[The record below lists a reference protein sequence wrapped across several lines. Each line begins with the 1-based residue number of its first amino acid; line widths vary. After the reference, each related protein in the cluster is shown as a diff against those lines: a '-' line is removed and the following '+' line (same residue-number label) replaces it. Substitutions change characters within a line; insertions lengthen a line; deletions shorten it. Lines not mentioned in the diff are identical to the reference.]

1 MVDKPL
7 QLPKPMSRGEF
18 RSKQEENAN
27 GIDLDILSDIKVLE
41 LAHSLSGAFCAK
53 LLADQ
58 GADTVKV
65 EPPGWGDPARQEPPF
80 INGVPHPNGST
91 IFLAFNTNKRGITLD
106 VELAAGRELL
116 LRLVADADVLIE
128 SHPPGHLESLGLGYP
143 VLKETNPGLIL
154 TSITYFGQS
163 GPYRDYL
170 GNDLVAQA
178 MGGFLYAVTG
188 SADLPPMGTA
198 LEQMEITAARN
209 GAIAIMAALFHRQ
222 QSEEGRHIDLSTME
236 AAISTPSGLIQPY
249 SFTGK
254 SPLRGGSDGNVMDG
268 MHLPTKDGEVT
279 LTTAGTGG
287 RPMEAWAEFLEEPKL
302 VDPKFA
308 TRQSRMHNWEE
319 LHSLVAPA
327 LAQWENLD
335 LMKETMAKGLVV
347 GLVQSPQ
354 QVVESPHLD
363 ERGFFVE
370 IAHAEAGTLKYPG
383 PGFFMDGV
391 NPMDGSKAAPALGEH
406 NLEILGGGLGLTAE
420 DLGLLRAARVI

>member
-1 MVDKPL
+1 M
-7 QLPKPMSRGEF
+7 
-18 RSKQEENAN
+18 N
-27 GIDLDILSDIKVLE
+27 ILSDIKVLE

-58 GADTVKV
+58 GADTIKV

-80 INGVPHPNGST
+80 INGVPHPEGST

-106 VELAAGRELL
+106 IEQSAGRELL

-143 VLKETNPGLIL
+143 VLKETNPRLTV
-154 TSITYFGQS
+154 TSITYFGQT

-170 GNDLVAQA
+170 GGDLVAQA
-178 MGGFLYAVTG
+178 LGGFLHAVTG

-222 QSEEGRHIDLSTME
+222 QSGEGRHIDLSTME

-249 SFTGK
+249 SFTGR
-254 SPLRGGSDGNVMDG
+254 SPKRGGSDGNVMDG

-287 RPMEAWAEFLEEPKL
+287 RPMEAWAEFLGEPSL
-302 VDPKFA
+302 LDPKFA
-308 TRQSRMHNWEE
+308 TRQSRMDNWEE

-327 LAQWENLD
+327 LARWNNLD

-354 QVVESPHLD
+354 QVVESPHLS

-370 IAHAEAGTLKYPG
+370 IGHPEAGSLKYPG
-383 PGFFMDGV
+383 PGIMMDGV
-391 NPMDGSKAAPALGEH
+391 NPMEGSRAAPALGEH
-406 NLEILGGGLGLTAE
+406 NSEILGGELGLTTE
-420 DLGLLRAARVI
+420 ELGLLRAARVI